1 LGVDPRTNPY
11 NPGAGLRP
19 AALAGRDGDIEAFE
33 VLADRAQRG
42 LISRSIVFSGLRG
55 VGKTV
60 LLAELAGRALDRK
73 WLVLQVE
80 AEHTQPDHF
89 SAALAVELANAARR
103 QKRWLTRTTDKVKE
117 ALGSITSFQA
127 AVGAEGVSL
136 GFERLPGRA
145 DSGNIQFDLVDLAE
159 NVGAAAKEDQIGIAI
174 FIDEMQ
180 ELTIDQMS
188 AVCRSCH
195 RAGQSALPW
204 FVIGGGLPNLPRHL
218 AEAESYAERLFDYR
232 AIDRLAEVDALF
244 ALTEPAV
251 AQGVAWDLDAAQF
264 VLDESGGYPYF
275 VQQFGKTVWD
285 AAAGPDAIALDD
297 ATVGIAEGQQQLDI
311 GFYSSRW
318 ERATKAEREFLRAMA
333 LDNGEP
339 SRIADITERM
349 GKSSSRSLGPAR
361 ANLIGKGIVYSPEHG
376 MIAYT
381 VPGMADYV
389 RRRDEA

>member
-1 LGVDPRTNPY
+1 MDPRTNPY

-19 AALAGRDGDIEAFE
+19 AALAGRDTDIEAFE
-33 VLADRAQRG
+33 ILADRAQRG

-60 LLAELAGRALDRK
+60 LLGELAGRALERN
-73 WLVLQVE
+73 WLVVQVE
-80 AEHTQPDHF
+80 AEHTQPGHF
-89 SAALAVELANAARR
+89 SRALAGELANAARR
-103 QKRWLTRTTDKVKE
+103 QKTWLARATDRIKE

-136 GFERLPGRA
+136 GIERIPGRA

-159 NVGAAAKEDQIGIAI
+159 TVGAAASEDAIGVAI
-174 FIDEMQ
+174 LIDEMQ
-180 ELTIDQMS
+180 DLTADQMS

-195 RAGQSALPW
+195 RAGQLALPW
-204 FVIGGGLPNLPRHL
+204 FAIGGGLPNLPTRL

-232 AIDRLAEVDALF
+232 KIDRLSADDAKI
-244 ALTEPAV
+244 ALTEPAA
-251 AQGVAWDLDAAQF
+251 AQQVAWDRDATQF
-264 VLDESGGYPYF
+264 VLDESSGYPYF
-275 VQQFGKTVWD
+275 LQQFGKTVWD
-285 AAAGPDAIALDD
+285 ASAGPDTIALDD
-297 ATVGIAEGQQQLDI
+297 ATIGVAEGQEQLDI

-333 LDNGEP
+333 PDEGQP
-339 SRIADITERM
+339 SRIADVTDRL
-349 GKSSSRSLGPAR
+349 GKASSQSLGPAR
-361 ANLIGKGIVYSPEHG
+361 ASLISKGIVYSPEHG

-389 RRRDEA
+389 RRRNDDD

>member
-1 LGVDPRTNPY
+1 MDPRSNPY

-19 AALAGRDGDIEAFE
+19 AALAGRDSDIEAFE
-33 VLADRAQRG
+33 ILADRAERG

-60 LLAELAGRALDRK
+60 LLGELAGRALERK
-73 WLVLQVE
+73 WLVVQVE
-80 AEHTQPDHF
+80 AEHTQHEHF
-89 SAALAVELANAARR
+89 SAALANELANAARR
-103 QKRWLTRTTDKVKE
+103 QKRWLTRATDKVKD

-127 AVGAEGVSL
+127 AVGAEGISL

-159 NVGAAAKEDQIGIAI
+159 TVGAAAKEGEIGVVIL
-174 FIDEMQ
+174 IDEMQ
-180 ELTIDQMS
+180 ELTPDQMS

-195 RAGQSALPW
+195 RAGQMALPW
-204 FVIGGGLPNLPRHL
+204 FVIGGGLPNLPTRL
-218 AEAESYAERLFDYR
+218 AAAESYAERLFDYR
-232 AIDRLAEVDALF
+232 VVDRLSAIDATV
-244 ALTEPAV
+244 ALTAPAV
-251 AQGVAWDLDAAQF
+251 AQHVAWDRDAIQF

-275 VQQFGKTVWD
+275 LQQFGKTVWD
-285 AAAGPDAIALDD
+285 AAAGPDTIDFDD
-297 ATVGIAEGQQQLDI
+297 TTIGIVEGQQQLDN

-318 ERATKAEREFLRAMA
+318 ERATKSEREFLRAMA
-333 LDNGEP
+333 PDGGEP
-339 SRIADITERM
+339 SRIADITERL
-349 GKSSSRSLGPAR
+349 GKSNSRSIGPAR

-389 RRRDEA
+389 ARRDDE

>member
-1 LGVDPRTNPY
+1 MDPRRNPY

-19 AALAGRDGDIEAFE
+19 AALAGREGDIETFE
-33 VLADRAQRG
+33 ILADRARHS
-42 LISRSIVFSGLRG
+42 LTSRSIVFSGLRG

-60 LLAELAGRALDRK
+60 LLAELAGRALERE
-73 WLVLQVE
+73 WLVVQVE

-89 SAALAVELANAARR
+89 PTALAVELANAVRR
-103 QKRWLTRTTDKVKE
+103 RRSWLSRASDKVTV

-127 AVGAEGVSL
+127 AVGADGISL
-136 GFERLPGRA
+136 GIERIPGRA
-145 DSGNIQFDLVDLAE
+145 DTGKIQFDLVDLAE
-159 NVGAAAKEDQIGIAI
+159 TVGAAAKEAGIGVAI
-174 FIDEMQ
+174 LIDEMQ
-180 ELTIDQMS
+180 ELTTEQMS

-204 FVIGGGLPNLPRHL
+204 FVIGGGLPNLPTYL

-232 AIDRLAEVDALF
+232 LIDRLTEADASF
-244 ALTEPAV
+244 ALVAPAAEQGIAWEPDAV
-251 AQGVAWDLDAAQF
+251 QF
-264 VLDESGGYPYF
+264 LLDESRGYPYF

-285 AAAGPDAIALDD
+285 AAAGPDTITLED
-297 ATVGIAEGQQQLDI
+297 ATIGITEGQQQLDI

-318 ERATKAEREFLRAMA
+318 ERATRAEREFLRAMA
-333 LDNGEP
+333 LDEGRP
-339 SRIADITERM
+339 SRIGDITERL
-349 GKSSSRSLGPAR
+349 GKASSRSLGPAR

-389 RRRDEA
+389 RRRSDG